1 MKNYL
6 HLIKRSPFRTQP
18 RLSALLLAAFGLLP
32 QCPADIRLPAII
44 SNNMVLRKTQA
55 VPVWGK
61 ADPGEQVSVTLG
73 DQTASVLADES
84 GRWKA
89 ILNLEN
95 SGPGPFEMTVEGENR
110 LVVSNVAVGEV
121 WLASGQS
128 NMEWPIEDSA
138 NAKEVIAASKNPLV
152 RQFVVQRSH
161 ATEPLD
167 DVKGAWQ
174 EASPA
179 TTGKFSAVGY
189 HFAKSLSAETG
200 APVGVISSAWGGTRI
215 EPWMS
220 LDAVESIP
228 QISSERKA
236 VLERMAKQTELK
248 KIYTQE
254 MPKWV
259 ESYGRTDESA
269 PDPSIYTAADI
280 DLTGWTPIK
289 APGEITGEG
298 LPHSGVVWLRREIEI
313 PSDGGPVQI
322 ELPLDGFDTVY
333 WNGRQLRNTTFETYP
348 GNGLFRNLRTPRD
361 SVYQQKNVLAI
372 RLYLP
377 TGPGRFSKV
386 PSVKDLVRKIELKD
400 GWHAKA
406 ERGFPDLDAE
416 TLAQAPKPAEAPP
429 TGDKVPT
436 ALFNAMIAPLLP
448 ASINGI
454 IWYQGES
461 NAANASQYK
470 DSFAKL
476 ISDWREKWNRSD
488 LPFYF
493 CQLAAYRAK
502 PSKPAESDWAS
513 LREAQSSALALPHT
527 GQVVLIDSGE
537 EGDIH
542 PRDKKTVGERLSRIA
557 LAKLH
562 SRDIVYSGPIVES
575 WRFEG
580 GKAEIT
586 FRHAEG
592 GLEARPL
599 AETHLVSSTFKK
611 TAPLLRN
618 SPASQLEGF
627 QIRGADTEWF
637 WADARID
644 GDKVIVWCDKVS
656 APTAVRYGWAD
667 NPIVNLFNRKGLP
680 SAPFRTDAPPPNP

>member
-1 MKNYL
+1 MTT
-6 HLIKRSPFRTQP
+6 RSHRINLSAFSPRP
-18 RLSALLLAAFGLLP
+18 RLTALLLAAIAAAPHCL
-32 QCPADIRLPAII
+32 ADVRLPAII
-44 SNNMVLRKTQA
+44 SNNMVLRKSQA

-61 ADPGEQVSVTLG
+61 ADPGEQVAVSLG
-73 DQTASVLADES
+73 DQKASAVADES
-84 GRWKA
+84 GRWQA
-89 ILNLEN
+89 VLNLEN
-95 SGPGPFEMTVEGENR
+95 SGPGPFEMTVEGKNR

-121 WLASGQS
+121 WVGSGQS

-138 NAKEVIAASKNPLV
+138 NAKEEIAASKNPLV
-152 RQFVVQRSH
+152 RQFVVQRAH

-179 TTGKFSAVGY
+179 TTAKFSAVGY
-189 HFAKSLSAETG
+189 HFAKSLSAENG

-220 LDAVESIP
+220 LDSVESIP
-228 QISSERKA
+228 QVSAERKA
-236 VLERMAKQTELK
+236 VMERIAKQTELK

-259 ESYGRTDESA
+259 ERHGRTDEPT

-280 DLTGWTPIK
+280 DLTGWTTIK

-298 LPHSGVVWLRREIEI
+298 IPHSGVVWLRREIEI
-313 PSDGGPVQI
+313 PSDGGRIQV

-333 WNGRQLRNTTFETYP
+333 WNGRQLRETTFENYP
-348 GNGLFRNLRTPRD
+348 GNGLFRNLRTPQD
-361 SVYQQKNVLAI
+361 AVFQQKNVLAI

-377 TGPGRFSKV
+377 TGPGRFSKI
-386 PSVKDLVRKIELKD
+386 PAVKDLVRRIELKD
-400 GWHAKA
+400 GWFAKA
-406 ERGFPDLDAE
+406 ERFFSDLDAA
-416 TLAQAPKPAEAPP
+416 TIAQAPQPPEAPP
-429 TGDKVPT
+429 TWDKVPA
-436 ALFNAMIAPLLP
+436 ALFNGMIAPLLP
-448 ASINGI
+448 ASINGV

-461 NAANASQYK
+461 NAANASRYK
-470 DSFAKL
+470 ESFAKL
-476 ISDWREKWNRSD
+476 ISDWREKWKRHE

-493 CQLAAYRAK
+493 CQLANYRAK
-502 PSKPAESDWAS
+502 PAKPAESDWAA
-513 LREAQSSALALPHT
+513 LREAQSSALALAHT

-562 SRDIVYSGPIVES
+562 GRDIVYSGPVAES

-586 FRHAEG
+586 FRHTDG
-592 GLEARPL
+592 GLQARALP
-599 AETHLVSSTFKK
+599 ETHTVSSVFKK
-611 TAPLLRN
+611 TAPLKRN
-618 SPASQLEGF
+618 SPASELEGF
-627 QIRGADTEWF
+627 QIRGADTEWQ
-637 WADARID
+637 WADAKIE
-644 GDKVIVWCDKVS
+644 GDKVIVWSEQV
-656 APTAVRYGWAD
+656 ANPTAVRYGWAD
-667 NPIVNLFNRKGLP
+667 NPTTNLVNGSGLP
-680 SAPFRTDAPPPNP
+680 ASPFRTDIER